1 MLTKNLVEMKVTLR
15 TKAVSSYLTRFF
27 APSGG
32 ASSSGGGLVDL
43 REGGLL
49 VPAGGRGQSVR
60 ALEGRARLLPTLRH
74 PRDYAGTGTHRY
86 RHSNFIIIVEL
97 CIGWVES
104 EANPVQSGHQKASVL
119 QPPV

>member
-15 TKAVSSYLTRFF
+15 IKAVSSYLYPAFF

-32 ASSSGGGLVDL
+32 ASTSGGGLVDL

-49 VPAGGRGQSVR
+49 VPAGGRGKSVR
-60 ALEGRARLLPTLRH
+60 ALEGRARLLSTLRH

-86 RHSNFIIIVEL
+86 RHSSFI
-97 CIGWVES
+97 
-104 EANPVQSGHQKASVL
+104 VL
-119 QPPV
+119 